1 MTLLAIRWAQAGPSQ
16 GGCVYPV
23 RRMMLVGPV
32 PVRRWNLARLVV
44 SVRSEDR
51 LLDDYLRRNS
61 DHPEVVIPVARLSEP
76 QPTESRIDL
85 AQLGYAVTRGQLRV
99 DLLRAQQLR
108 RFRVRVVHGAGSRL
122 SRAATAQQAGRA

>member
-1 MTLLAIRWAQAGPSQ
+1 
-16 GGCVYPV
+16 
-23 RRMMLVGPV
+23 MMLVGPV